1 MRYFCLISHTLI
13 GYCTLVCTYLVSY
26 YNGNMYHMY
35 QHIHKQHIHTHKHT
49 LHLPSKHI
57 IVWSLKGAV
66 LPSSLFTS
74 QRCFYVSGATESS
87 GSISVFFS
95 FFHEKIILHCISP
108 SHRCVWVLRG
118 EFLRHFSCTS
128 ISRNAASSKKG
139 ESTCFFILFTMFCCH
154 ASIGDR

>member
-13 GYCTLVCTYLVSY
+13 GYCTLVCTYLASY
-26 YNGNMYHMY
+26 YNGNMYHIY
-35 QHIHKQHIHTHKHT
+35 QHIHKQHIHTHKHI

-87 GSISVFFS
+87 GSISVFFLS
-95 FFHEKIILHCISP
+95 SMKRLFCTAY
-108 SHRCVWVLRG
+108 LRPTDVFG
-118 EFLRHFSCTS
+118 
-128 ISRNAASSKKG
+128 
-139 ESTCFFILFTMFCCH
+139 FC
-154 ASIGDR
+154 GVNF